1 MNQKATVE
9 FDAQAKMLTIK
20 GELLPGTALEHDMLC
35 DLLFGDQPKR
45 RMQVSMDLNV
55 ITYECVIETADP
67 VIVPATI
74 TGLPSGTDLDK
85 IEDERKLAAQAQDG
99 LPDFSNQS
107 VRDGYWEIYHD
118 DSCGEI
124 LVNDK
129 CPKCGF
135 SPDLQSR
142 GARRTGKVAPKLGT
156 TEEAEAALIAGLASL
171 TQTGTN

>member
-9 FDAQAKMLTIK
+9 FDAQAKTLTIK

-35 DLLFGDQPKR
+35 DLLFGNQPKR

-74 TGLPSGTDLDK
+74 TGLASGTDLDE
-85 IEDERKLAAQAQDG
+85 IDADRIAAEA
-99 LPDFSNQS
+99 
-107 VRDGYWEIYHD
+107 
-118 DSCGEI
+118 
-124 LVNDK
+124 
-129 CPKCGF
+129 
-135 SPDLQSR
+135 
-142 GARRTGKVAPKLGT
+142 TGPKLGT